1 MAVELAMTTALDTA
15 GPDAAPAWPDLT
27 HLLAPRH
34 IAVVGGRE
42 AAVVVRQC
50 RAGGFSGPIWPVNP
64 GRAEIEG
71 LACYD
76 SVAALPE
83 PPDLSFIAVPRDTT
97 VDVVRALAARGAG
110 GAVCYAAGFAEVGPD
125 GAELQRELVAA
136 AGNMPLV
143 GPNCFGLLNYL
154 DSAMLWPEQHGGAA
168 VSRGVAIVTQSGNMG
183 INLTMQ
189 GRSLPIAYMISIG
202 NQAALGF
209 ADYIAALAED
219 ERVSAIGLYIEGL
232 TDVAAF
238 SRAAARALER
248 GVPIVA
254 IKSGGSET
262 GARAALSHTSAL
274 AGTEA
279 LNDALF
285 RRLGIARV
293 ASLHG
298 FLETLKFLDLA
309 GPLGGRRL
317 GLMSSSGGEAALFA
331 DLATARGFVFPPLEK
346 AQADSLRAQ
355 LPGFATIANPL
366 DYNTAIWGDP
376 EAMEQCFATML
387 AGGYD
392 FSVLIFDYPR
402 TEAPGIEAW
411 DTALD
416 AFIAAVAATGARAA
430 VMSTMAELLPARVRE
445 RLAARGIV
453 PLQGLEEAVA
463 ALAAAARIGEARAR
477 ILVSGSAR
485 RAILPPAVP
494 EPVPAAVMSEWDGK
508 RLLAAHGLSVPEGRL
523 VAPEDAATAAA
534 ELGYPVAVKG
544 TTPGLAHKSD
554 LGAVQ
559 LDLDSAGAVARAAEE
574 VRALLPDPPGGAPRV
589 LVERMV
595 DGAVAEVLVG
605 VVADAQFGLAL
616 VLGSG
621 GALVEL
627 VRDSRTLLLP
637 TTRDDVAGAL
647 DSLAVARLIAGYRG
661 RPEGDREAVIEAVLA
676 IAAFAQER
684 RGRLAELDVN
694 PLMVLPRGR
703 GVVVADVM
711 IRMDEGKG

>member
-1 MAVELAMTTALDTA
+1 MTTALDTA
-15 GPDAAPAWPDLT
+15 RADAAPAWPDLSR
-27 HLLAPRH
+27 LLAPRH

-64 GRAEIEG
+64 DRAEIEG

-83 PPDLSFIAVPRDTT
+83 PPDLSFIAVPRDAT
-97 VDVVRALAARGAG
+97 VGVVRALAARGAG

-136 AGNMPLV
+136 AGDMPLV

-154 DSAMLWPEQHGGAA
+154 YSAMLWPEQHGGTA
-168 VSRGVAIVTQSGNMG
+168 VARGVAIVTQSGNMG

-189 GRSLPIAYMISIG
+189 GRSLPIAYMISNG

-262 GARAALSHTSAL
+262 GARAAMSHTSAL

-293 ASLHG
+293 ASLHD
-298 FLETLKFLDLA
+298 FLETLKFLDLT

-331 DLATARGFVFPPLEK
+331 DLATARGFVFPPLQE

-355 LPGFATIANPL
+355 LPDFTTIANPL

-376 EAMEQCFATML
+376 EAMERCFATML

-392 FSVLIFDYPR
+392 FSVLIFDYPH

-416 AFIAAVAATGARAA
+416 AFVAAVAATGARAA
-430 VMSTMAELLPARVRE
+430 VMSTMAELLPADVRE

-477 ILVSGSAR
+477 ILVNGSAR
-485 RAILPPAVP
+485 AAILPPAAP
-494 EPVPAAVMSEWDGK
+494 RLLPVAVMSEWDGK
-508 RLLAAHGLSVPEGRL
+508 RLLAAHGLAVPEGRL
-523 VAPEDAATAAA
+523 VAPDDAATAAA

-544 TTPGLAHKSD
+544 TAPGLAHKSD

-559 LDLDSAGAVARAAEE
+559 LDLDSAGAVARAAQQ

-595 DGAVAEVLVG
+595 EGAVAEVLVG

-676 IAAFAQER
+676 IADFAQER

-711 IRMDEGKG
+711 IRMDKGKG